1 VHDVDVLRSG
11 SPSIIC
17 TPQQIWRQWQ
27 LLCGMRQW
35 QLLCG
40 IIWRQWQLLCGMRQ
54 WQLLCGMISVTQSDQ
69 VPNAPYPQSAPL
81 P

>member
-1 VHDVDVLRSG
+1 MMWMYYAQAARQLYVRHSKFGASG
-11 SPSIIC
+11 NCYLAPVATAVC
-17 TPQQIWRQWQ
+17 
-27 LLCGMRQW
+27 QW

-40 IIWRQWQLLCGMRQ
+40 IIWRQ